1 MAWPGKRV
9 LRGQFWAAIGLIGLA
24 SGAAAAAPAG
34 PGSETPLDQL
44 IEQFNAGAPEH
55 DGVQIDGW
63 VERGPDGPA
72 VVVAVAPRGGVK
84 LVADPGITVTPAE
97 RPGIEWRGP
106 LPRRK
111 VEPGVDY
118 FTPPATVRL
127 PFTASDAR
135 PVELRVEYAYCVVDF
150 QCFLGEETLSVATGV
165 R

>member
-1 MAWPGKRV
+1 M
-9 LRGQFWAAIGLIGLA
+9 RGAILAALGAIGLVPAAIAAG
-24 SGAAAAAPAG
+24 SGP
-34 PGSETPLDQL
+34 ETPLDQL

-72 VVVAVAPRGGVK
+72 VVVTVAPRGGVK
-84 LVADPGITVTPAE
+84 LVADPGITVTPTE
-97 RPGIEWRGP
+97 RPGVQWLDP
-106 LPRRK
+106 LPQRK
-111 VEPGVDY
+111 VEPGHDY

-127 PFTASDAR
+127 PFTASDDR

-150 QCFLGEETLSVATGV
+150 QCFLGEETLSVATAA